1 MFTEDLLIKIPH
13 GWIAF
18 ILFLLLLAATEV
30 GMVWGKRLQR
40 RMDDATR
47 SQLGALEGA
56 MLGVLGL
63 LLAFTFGMAGTRNE
77 ARRAA
82 MVHEANAI
90 GTAYLRTDI
99 LGEPHTSSLRNAM
112 RDYTDIRLDLGGAK
126 LDVERIKRDRARIS
140 ELQNQMWKEVMAA
153 TSKTVTPTSGL
164 VIGSFNEMFDAQAS
178 ADMAT
183 LARVPTIIFLL
194 LSAVACIAM
203 GTVGCACAMGVHRNF
218 MGTAM
223 LALLITTIVFVI
235 FDLDR
240 PQRGLIKV
248 NELPMQET
256 RRAMN

>member
-1 MFTEDLLIKIPH
+1 MFTEDLLIRIPH

-30 GMVWGKRLQR
+30 GIVWGKRLQR

-99 LGEPHTSSLRNAM
+99 LGEPHTTTLRNLL
-112 RDYTDIRLDLGGAK
+112 RDYTDLRMDLGGAK
-126 LDVERIKRDRARIS
+126 LDIERIKRDRARIGEMQS
-140 ELQNQMWKEVMAA
+140 QMWKEVMSATAA
-153 TSKTVTPTSGL
+153 KVTPTSGL
-164 VIGSFNEMFDAQAS
+164 VIASFNETFDAQAS

-183 LARVPTIIFLL
+183 LARVPTVIVLL
-194 LSAVACIAM
+194 LAAVSCIAM
-203 GTVGCACAMGVHRNF
+203 GTVGCACAMGAHRNF
-218 MGTAM
+218 VGTAM

>member
-30 GMVWGKRLQR
+30 GIVWGRRLQR

-99 LGEPHTSSLRNAM
+99 LGEPHTTTLKTQIRE
-112 RDYTDIRLDLGGAK
+112 YTDKRLDLGGAK
-126 LDVERIKRDRARIS
+126 LDFDRIKRDRAHIS
-140 ELQNQMWKEVMAA
+140 ELQSAMWKEVMSS
-153 TSKTVTPTSGL
+153 TGKTVTPTSGL
-164 VIGSFNEMFDAQAS
+164 VIASFNEMFDAQAS
-178 ADMAT
+178 ADMT
-183 LARVPTIIFLL
+183 TVARVPTIIFLL

-203 GTVGCACAMGVHRNF
+203 GTVGCACAMGMHRNF
-218 MGTAM
+218 IGTAM

-240 PQRGLIKV
+240 PQRGLIRT
-248 NELPMQET
+248 NELPMIET
-256 RRAMN
+256 RRGMN